1 MVELVAMVAPK
12 ALVAMSAP
20 KALEAMMAPLALVAP
35 KALVPMVAPKAL
47 EAMAAPLALVEH
59 AEMMLEALTAPLA
72 LLLSGVTASV
82 DEWVKHHLITQ
93 KEATRAVA
101 RQSSDQCHVDLAL
114 RTISRQL

>member
-1 MVELVAMVAPK
+1 MVAPK
-12 ALVAMSAP
+12 ALVAMAAP

-72 LLLSGVTASV
+72 LLFPGVTARIFY
-82 DEWVKHHLITQ
+82 EWVKHHLITQ
-93 KEATRAVA
+93 KEAIRAVA